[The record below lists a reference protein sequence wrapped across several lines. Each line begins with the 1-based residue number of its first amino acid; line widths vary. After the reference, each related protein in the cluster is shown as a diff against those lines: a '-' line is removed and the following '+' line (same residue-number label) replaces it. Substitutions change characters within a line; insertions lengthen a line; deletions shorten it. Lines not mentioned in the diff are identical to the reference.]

1 MTDSISAIKRRACVA
16 CTTAKAKCTPKAVG
30 LCQRCARLGKPCTY
44 LDLPQTKRKRKAT
57 PSRVEVLENKVDQ
70 LTSQLV
76 ALTKPNVQ
84 TPFNTSTPLSND
96 SGSSYDPKLDSREIA
111 ALIDAAT
118 EPSHGSE
125 PPTGSAME
133 GQPSIVDRGLLSEAE
148 AEQLLATFRLD
159 FLPKFPFILIENS
172 ENVAQ
177 LKNREPFLFLCV
189 VSATMGSSHRLRK
202 IVADEIMK
210 HVTLRIVTR
219 SERNLE
225 LLRGLLVHVAWYS
238 YPAEK
243 YHPRFLLLMQICV
256 SMLYDLGLHKKPN
269 LNLNEQRVLLGTYW
283 LSAGS
288 YGVLGRPVVIKHDS
302 RIDECMK
309 TLTFTE
315 HESDLWIAP
324 FIHIQSFLTMMDEV
338 HTSMQKSG
346 GKALVQVTRNSL
358 QRQFDS
364 MRIRVENDFPDF
376 PLSTVNAIRT
386 EIMYAEMRLHELCLR
401 EEMWTVEP
409 ASTVRTTMLMDM
421 IQQSKELI
429 HAISTIPIFEIGQM
443 VINTSAHI
451 CAAVG
456 CLSTAALTLLKLIA
470 SSADSDRETQV
481 QVVVEA
487 ADYSNIVTELAIVLE
502 TKFRGM
508 SAADKETDVVG
519 SLCSKMRLLA
529 RCYPYQVREIVGN
542 VPSQAQHAPITAVD
556 ADGVVTSKV
565 WPSIY
570 GDLDDMFSID
580 DVQWDSLLSSF
591 TGFS

>member
-1 MTDSISAIKRRACVA
+1 
-16 CTTAKAKCTPKAVG
+16 
-30 LCQRCARLGKPCTY
+30 
-44 LDLPQTKRKRKAT
+44 
-57 PSRVEVLENKVDQ
+57 
-70 LTSQLV
+70 
-76 ALTKPNVQ
+76 
-84 TPFNTSTPLSND
+84 
-96 SGSSYDPKLDSREIA
+96 
-111 ALIDAAT
+111 
-118 EPSHGSE
+118 
-125 PPTGSAME
+125 
-133 GQPSIVDRGLLSEAE
+133 
-148 AEQLLATFRLD
+148 
-159 FLPKFPFILIENS
+159 
-172 ENVAQ
+172 
-177 LKNREPFLFLCV
+177 
-189 VSATMGSSHRLRK
+189 
-202 IVADEIMK
+202 
-210 HVTLRIVTR
+210 
-219 SERNLE
+219 
-225 LLRGLLVHVAWYS
+225 
-238 YPAEK
+238 
-243 YHPRFLLLMQICV
+243 
-256 SMLYDLGLHKKPN
+256 
-269 LNLNEQRVLLGTYW
+269 
-283 LSAGS
+283 
-288 YGVLGRPVVIKHDS
+288 
-302 RIDECMK
+302 
-309 TLTFTE
+309 
-315 HESDLWIAP
+315 
-324 FIHIQSFLTMMDEV
+324 
-338 HTSMQKSG
+338 
-346 GKALVQVTRNSL
+346 
-358 QRQFDS
+358 
-364 MRIRVENDFPDF
+364 
-376 PLSTVNAIRT
+376 
-386 EIMYAEMRLHELCLR
+386 MYAEMRLHELCLR

-556 ADGVVTSKV
+556 ADGVVTSQV